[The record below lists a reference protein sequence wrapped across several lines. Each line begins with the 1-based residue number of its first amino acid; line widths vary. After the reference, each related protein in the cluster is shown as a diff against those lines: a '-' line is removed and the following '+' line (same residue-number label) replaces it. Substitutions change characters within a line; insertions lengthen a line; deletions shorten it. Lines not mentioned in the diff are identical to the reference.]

1 MERLA
6 KFIGYLRSRPEHE
19 RLIMGVALWLAFA
32 GVFTSIWITSFR
44 KTITFESQS
53 YQLTQKT
60 QKREYIS
67 ESAGVAV
74 APGLPSP
81 LKSLLGGFKKLTAKV
96 ENTNALIQDQ
106 IEKSSPPQSENQ
118 SQTAIDMTNEEYI
131 GHGGSKVE
139 IVAWIPKT
147 IDGLTNVFNSLFEVL
162 EEIAINVWRGQ

>member
-19 RLIMGVALWLAFA
+19 RRIMGVALWFAFA
-32 GVFTSIWITSFR
+32 AVFTSIWITSFR

-60 QKREYIS
+60 PKTEYIS
-67 ESAGVAV
+67 EGAGVAV
-74 APGLPSP
+74 APELPSP
-81 LKSLLGGFKKLTAKV
+81 LKSLLGGFKELMAKV
-96 ENTNALIQDQ
+96 GNINVLIQNQ
-106 IEKSSPPQSENQ
+106 IEKSSPPQLENQ
-118 SQTAIDMTNEEYI
+118 SQTAIDVTSEEPI

-162 EEIAINVWRGQ
+162 EEIAIKVWRGQ